1 LSASLLLS
9 FTRLDASPPTDTAP
23 VLPGRALEIVDDR
36 RRRENMTMPL
46 IGVVIFSRRFFA
58 CAEPRAER
66 RVLVLADP
74 GLLVRT
80 AE

>member
-1 LSASLLLS
+1 
-9 FTRLDASPPTDTAP
+9 
-23 VLPGRALEIVDDR
+23 
-36 RRRENMTMPL
+36 MTMPL